1 MACAMVMSLTACGGS
16 KKDDAAT
23 ADDRGNS
30 SGKTEITWW
39 AFPTFT
45 QENADYAVGTYEQK
59 VIAAFEE
66 ENPDIS
72 NTLYV
77 PNQLGAILH
86 GAKQDNVKGCRG
98 LGSRKRRMD
107 DRRFCNGITMGAVKG
122 YCKNWTVVFD

>member
-45 QENADYAVGTYEQK
+45 QENADDAVGTTYEQK
-59 VIAAFEE
+59 
-66 ENPDIS
+66 
-72 NTLYV
+72 
-77 PNQLGAILH
+77 
-86 GAKQDNVKGCRG
+86 KR
-98 LGSRKRRMD
+98 RKRNILPLKDNMAIYWGGTGCPLPRFFSLRHGRVLPGARM
-107 DRRFCNGITMGAVKG
+107 
-122 YCKNWTVVFD
+122 WTGSGKCTVI

>member
-1 MACAMVMSLTACGGS
+1 MMQWGHTNKRLLQHL
-16 KKDDAAT
+16 K
-23 ADDRGNS
+23 RR
-30 SGKTEITWW
+30 IR
-39 AFPTFT
+39 
-45 QENADYAVGTYEQK
+45 
-59 VIAAFEE
+59 
-66 ENPDIS
+66 IS
-72 NTLYV
+72 QTPYMYV